1 MWIDSWQC
9 LLLNCMKKI
18 ASVGRGTWKK
28 WEKWKG
34 QTKKVVRMVEMH
46 VGGHQRRPCG
56 GRPEKLAPI
65 RADHAAAPSSMYK
78 YMYWAERAWMRWSVY
93 NPRLFTAVGLDPL
106 LLLLITTSLCKVVA
120 AGCNE
125 KIHQTRTAPPIRL
138 FADSFPLRGKS
149 PFLLLWTFSNEIPCP
164 TTDWCRCP
172 RADIKGLIN
181 PRVDCDRP
189 SAQGC
194 PAFYLL
200 QLQYHH
206 ISRGVLWL

>member
-1 MWIDSWQC
+1 MLIWIDSWQC

-78 YMYWAERAWMRWSVY
+78 YMYWAFMNAMICIQPSSVY
-93 NPRLFTAVGLDPL
+93 SSRARPSPPPANNNFFMQGRCCRLQRENSSNTHRTADPPFCRLFSASRQIPFFAALDLFQRDSMSYYGLMPV
-106 LLLLITTSLCKVVA
+106 SS
-120 AGCNE
+120 G
-125 KIHQTRTAPPIRL
+125 
-138 FADSFPLRGKS
+138 
-149 PFLLLWTFSNEIPCP
+149 W
-164 TTDWCRCP
+164 
-172 RADIKGLIN
+172 
-181 PRVDCDRP
+181 
-189 SAQGC
+189 
-194 PAFYLL
+194 Y
-200 QLQYHH
+200 
-206 ISRGVLWL
+206 